1 MFLVSWQLEKS
12 FDAKKVQCFVPDCNH
27 QSEAKDFSFFRFP
40 RDLKEL
46 KRWEKL
52 IQRADEG
59 PTSSSRV
66 CSCHFR
72 NGDKTNG
79 PTIFK
84 RNASKLFPEEGKNK
98 KTKIRATKETPNND
112 DLQMQRAQ
120 QSKNTEVHGELGVPQ
135 RAHNQSISDEAT

>member
-1 MFLVSWQLEKS
+1 MFLAVRDSQ
-12 FDAKKVQCFVPDCNH
+12 KVLML
-27 QSEAKDFSFFRFP
+27 KWFSALYLSVITSRKPKIAVFFRFP
-40 RDLKEL
+40 HDLKEQ

-52 IQRADEG
+52 IRRADKG

-84 RNASKLFPEEGKNK
+84 RNASKLFPKKK
-98 KTKIRATKETPNND
+98 KTRKQKFEHQRKHRAMMIFKCKEPNKGTQKCTMN
-112 DLQMQRAQ
+112 
-120 QSKNTEVHGELGVPQ
+120 
-135 RAHNQSISDEAT
+135 